1 MRTLVVIAVA
11 WILRGVGLLYW
22 HVVVKHRRRRV
33 SGEESVASPTGQGV
47 RR

>member
-1 MRTLVVIAVA
+1 MRTLVVIAAA

-33 SGEESVASPTGQGV
+33 SGSESGASPAEQSV